1 METKVILTETEL
13 TTLKDIQSEIA
24 TAYQELGQMEYQL
37 KLLKDSKDR
46 VQKFLED
53 RTAAQEELTKSLSE
67 KYGEGSVNIETG
79 EFTAFTSYL

>member
-13 TTLKDIQSEIA
+13 TTLKDIQSEI
-24 TAYQELGQMEYQL
+24 TNGYQELGQVEYQL

-53 RTAAQEELTKSLSE
+53 RATAQEELTKSLSE

>member
-13 TTLKDIQSEIA
+13 ATLKEVQSEIT
-24 TAYQELGQMEYQL
+24 TAYQELGQIEYQL

-53 RTAAQEELTKSLSE
+53 RTTAQEELTKSLSE

>member
-13 TTLKDIQSEIA
+13 TTLKEVQSEIA
-24 TAYQELGQMEYQL
+24 NAYQELGQVEYQL

-53 RTAAQEELTKSLSE
+53 RTTAQEELTKSLSE